1 MFRNAFRVETHIF
14 QAIENQYQKAR
25 LPNSFLSMGRFV
37 CMLAQMR
44 LAAITHLRIL
54 AVSGG
59 KDDTIMPCLPFLVLS
74 SNVRELCK

>member
-1 MFRNAFRVETHIF
+1 MDA
-14 QAIENQYQKAR
+14 
-25 LPNSFLSMGRFV
+25 PV
-37 CMLAQMR
+37 CVLAQMR